1 MATIKALTVD
11 QLLAHLVQA
20 HKAGLGG
27 KHILLSNDDE
37 GNGYHEMFYAMTPPD
52 KDMFCFGGELPFGLS
67 VEEVLKNYIIL
78 G

>member
-27 KHILLSNDDE
+27 KHILLSDDDE
-37 GNGYHEMFYAMTPPD
+37 GNGYHELFFGFTPPE
-52 KDMFCFGGELPFGLS
+52 KGMFDYGGLPYGLS
-67 VEEVLKNYIIL
+67 EKEVLKNYIIL